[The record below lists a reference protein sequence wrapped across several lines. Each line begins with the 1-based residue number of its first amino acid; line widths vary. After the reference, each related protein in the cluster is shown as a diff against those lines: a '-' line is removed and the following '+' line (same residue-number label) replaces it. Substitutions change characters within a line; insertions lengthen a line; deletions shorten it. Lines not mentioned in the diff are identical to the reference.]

1 MYIMC
6 ITISYQNN
14 NSNSTGN
21 FKWFQRLKQHM
32 TLSKKTHIAYYD
44 INKQK
49 TLLNANFIFAVDLE
63 TKIHIFP
70 QIISLKS
77 GIF

>member
-1 MYIMC
+1 
-6 ITISYQNN
+6 
-14 NSNSTGN
+14 
-21 FKWFQRLKQHM
+21 M

-49 TLLNANFIFAVDLE
+49 TLLNSNFIFAVDLE